1 MPEATCLTIT
11 AALLQAGLDGELVK
25 EVVAQTLS
33 LSRVSASEIV
43 AIKAHGTGTKD
54 NDLSEGLGLHKL
66 FGEKLPPVVSLKGA
80 MGHASGRGGNDGDSG
95 LAILPGRRSYSE
107 KFRFQPAGSRN
118 WLCSCPEKQRRAK
131 RRLSVHVLRF
141 WRNLHQLSD
150 YQGVMILSLDKTNI
164 FKASLPVIAA
174 SFVGPALVAN
184 GDALWEEA
192 KLPLNPDELVQKIM
206 GQPMRR
212 AGRFIKLVCCGAL
225 DCLQSVPKEILHDK
239 KVGIFLSTG
248 LGNIDEILPF
258 ITQVFKHDGGFPSP
272 NQFANSVSNAAAF
285 FLAREAGVKGII
297 LTISEEELSFE
308 SALWLAQ
315 TYLES
320 GEIDLALVG
329 GCDVFTPTVAE
340 SRERMNL
347 TTDNSRLLPVGEGS
361 SWLLVGRG
369 EQPKIGDI
377 LAGALCAS
385 GKSCF
390 ARKQFTWYGN
400 KRKTFSARL
409 PREG

>member
-1 MPEATCLTIT
+1 M
-11 AALLQAGLDGELVK
+11 
-25 EVVAQTLS
+25 
-33 LSRVSASEIV
+33 
-43 AIKAHGTGTKD
+43 
-54 NDLSEGLGLHKL
+54 
-66 FGEKLPPVVSLKGA
+66 
-80 MGHASGRGGNDGDSG
+80 
-95 LAILPGRRSYSE
+95 
-107 KFRFQPAGSRN
+107 
-118 WLCSCPEKQRRAK
+118 
-131 RRLSVHVLRF
+131 
-141 WRNLHQLSD
+141 
-150 YQGVMILSLDKTNI
+150 SLDETNI
-164 FKASLPVIAA
+164 FKEPLPVIAA

-192 KLPLNPDELVQKIM
+192 KLPLSPDELVQKIM

-225 DCLQSVPKEILHDK
+225 ACLQSAPKEILQDK

-320 GEIDLALVG
+320 GQIDLALVG
-329 GCDVFTPTVAE
+329 GCDVFTPTIEE
-340 SRERMNL
+340 SHDRINL
-347 TTDNSRLLPVGEGS
+347 TSDNSRFLPVGEGS
-361 SWLLVGRG
+361 SWFLLGGGQENKV
-369 EQPKIGDI
+369 GDI
-377 LAGALCAS
+377 LAVHFDSAESSRGESSVKNNLS
-385 GKSCF
+385 DFGENLIEPF
-390 ARKQFTWYGN
+390 L
-400 KRKTFSARL
+400 KRKKEKERFLLPGFRVKETEINIWKNKNWQIHDYLPHCGIHSVAAAFGIAHALQSKKTGCFLHYNVNSAGRQAFIL
-409 PREG
+409 AQK